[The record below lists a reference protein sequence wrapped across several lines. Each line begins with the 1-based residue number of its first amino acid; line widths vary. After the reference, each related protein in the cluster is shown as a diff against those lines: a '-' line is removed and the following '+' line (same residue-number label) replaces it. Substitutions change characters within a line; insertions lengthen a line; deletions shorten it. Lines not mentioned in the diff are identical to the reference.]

1 MNAESP
7 IPGDQEHPSEVTL
20 ALRAARGGD
29 PSAMNEAFQIVYEEM
44 RALAHARFGRRVI
57 DSTLG
62 ATAVVHEAY
71 LKLAR
76 HGDMSWEDRQ
86 HFLAVAST
94 AMRQVL
100 VDHARRHLSLKRGGG
115 ALHVALT
122 EADLAA
128 VEQARGLVELDDA
141 LVQLSERDEQLAR
154 LVELR
159 YFGGLTIGETAQ
171 ALAVSEA
178 TVKRNWRK
186 ARMFLHR
193 ELAGN
198 EDVSGVP

>member
-1 MNAESP
+1 MNAGSP
-7 IPGDQEHPSEVTL
+7 IPGDHEHPSEVTL
-20 ALRAARGGD
+20 ALRAARAGD
-29 PSAMNEAFQIVYEEM
+29 PLAMNEAFQIVYEEM

-62 ATAVVHEAY
+62 ATAIVHEAY

-128 VEQARGLVELDDA
+128 VDQARELVELDDA
-141 LVQLSERDEQLAR
+141 LVRLSERDGQLAR

-193 ELAGN
+193 ELARN
-198 EDVSGVP
+198 EDASGEP